1 MLEVPVYV
9 ITGFLESGKTT
20 FIKEVLDSP
29 DFADGEK
36 TLVLLCEEGEEE
48 YDEAQLSRHNIYI
61 EQIDSEED
69 LAPEKLD
76 ILCKSNDGFVISEKD
91 LELRG
96 PGDLMG
102 TRQSGDGG
110 ATVLFSGNSKLLEEV
125 SSAVKM
131 LRKDPAQKDTLM
143 LLNQYALSY
152 FTDSGHM
159 IALN

>member
-1 MLEVPVYV
+1 
-9 ITGFLESGKTT
+9 
-20 FIKEVLDSP
+20 
-29 DFADGEK
+29 
-36 TLVLLCEEGEEE
+36 
-48 YDEAQLSRHNIYI
+48 
-61 EQIDSEED
+61 
-69 LAPEKLD
+69 
-76 ILCKSNDGFVISEKD
+76 
-91 LELRG
+91 
-96 PGDLMG
+96 MG